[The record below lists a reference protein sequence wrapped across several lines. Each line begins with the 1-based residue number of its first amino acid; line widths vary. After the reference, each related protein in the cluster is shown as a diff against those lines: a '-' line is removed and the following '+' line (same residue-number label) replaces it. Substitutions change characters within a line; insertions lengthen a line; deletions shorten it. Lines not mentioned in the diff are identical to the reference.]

1 MELVASN
8 LKRLKAL
15 PLAAEVFKKLGNEA
29 EVVQLHVEARDWS
42 EAFLLAADIPE
53 LLPQVHYQH
62 GQWLAENDKFIEA
75 HEGKSLSTRLIY
87 MHLINTLHSIFESWP
102 HQRCQSFTETFKQF
116 VHRRGTF
123 LGCQLLSLVAF

>member
-1 MELVASN
+1 MLIITICIVSQLARLYDIGRRLSQSDKESLELVAYN

-29 EVVQLHVEARDWS
+29 EVVQLHVEARDWT
-42 EAFLLAADIPE
+42 EAFILAADIPE

-75 HEGKSLSTRLIY
+75 HEGECLCRSIRCTTTNPF
-87 MHLINTLHSIFESWP
+87 HLQPI
-102 HQRCQSFTETFKQF
+102 
-116 VHRRGTF
+116 
-123 LGCQLLSLVAF
+123 

>member
-1 MELVASN
+1 MLIITICIVSQLARLYDIGRRLSQSDKESLELVAYN

-29 EVVQLHVEARDWS
+29 EVVQLHVEARDWT

-75 HEGKSLSTRLIY
+75 HEGECLCRSIRCTTTNLF
-87 MHLINTLHSIFESWP
+87 HLQPI
-102 HQRCQSFTETFKQF
+102 
-116 VHRRGTF
+116 
-123 LGCQLLSLVAF
+123 

>member
-1 MELVASN
+1 MLIISQFARLYDIGRRLSQSDKESLELVAYN

-29 EVVQLHVEARDWS
+29 EVVQLHVEARDWT
-42 EAFLLAADIPE
+42 EAFLLANDIPE

-75 HEGKSLSTRLIY
+75 HEGGCFCRSIRCTTTNPF
-87 MHLINTLHSIFESWP
+87 HLQPI
-102 HQRCQSFTETFKQF
+102 
-116 VHRRGTF
+116 
-123 LGCQLLSLVAF
+123 